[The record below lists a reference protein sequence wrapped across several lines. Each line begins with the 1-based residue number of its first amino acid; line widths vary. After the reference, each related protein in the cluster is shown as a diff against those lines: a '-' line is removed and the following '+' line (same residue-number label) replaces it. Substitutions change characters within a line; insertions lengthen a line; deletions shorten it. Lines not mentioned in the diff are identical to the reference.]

1 MTASAPFS
9 DFLIFA
15 DESGDHGLVSIDEQ
29 FPVFAL
35 VFCIVRKDDYVNH
48 IGPLMQR
55 LKLNMWGH
63 DQVILHEHDIRKE
76 KGPFAV
82 LRTNRALRE
91 RFLTDL
97 TELIA
102 AAPFQVI
109 ASVIDKNRLKEKYA
123 SPYSPYEVALLFCME
138 RALNYLRQQGES
150 GKRVSLLFESRGR
163 QEDEDLEL
171 EFRRICDNQSNWGY
185 KRPDFQQVRF
195 EHLFVD
201 KKSNSTGLQLA
212 DLVARPLALR
222 HLRPEQPNRALQ
234 VLEGKLL
241 SFKVFP

>member
-1 MTASAPFS
+1 MTTSAPLS

-35 VFCIVRKDDYVNH
+35 VFCIVRKDDYVNQ
-48 IGPLMQR
+48 IVPAMQR
-55 LKLNMWGH
+55 LKLGLWGH

-76 KGPFAV
+76 KGPFGL
-82 LRTNRALRE
+82 LRTNRELRE
-91 RFLTDL
+91 RFLSDL
-97 TELIA
+97 TDLIA

-109 ASVIDKNRLKEKYA
+109 ASVIDKNRLKERYA
-123 SPYSPYEVALLFCME
+123 SPYNPYEVALLFCME
-138 RALNYLRQQGES
+138 RTLNYLCHQGQT
-150 GKRVSLLFESRGR
+150 GKRISVLFESRGR
-163 QEDEDLEL
+163 HEDADLEL
-171 EFRRICDNQSNWGY
+171 EFRRICDNRSNWGY
-185 KRPDFQQVRF
+185 KRSDFQQMHF

-222 HLRPEQPNRALQ
+222 HLRPGQANRALR
-234 VLEGKLL
+234 VLDEKLL
-241 SFKVFP
+241 NFKVFP